1 MQLLLIISL
10 ILIFAVLDAFIYS
23 HLKTRTETA
32 LDRMDRDKKALQEQA
47 AELEQQVQ
55 ELKKTEQRL
64 KQERLDLEK
73 GQTENESEDLKTAQK
88 PEELLLFD
96 KIISP
101 DQLARA
107 KKYIQEN
114 ASRLS
119 ILEALLLLNII
130 DAETAS
136 SVRSRIRAERE
147 M

>member
-1 MQLLLIISL
+1 MQLLLIISF

-23 HLKTRTETA
+23 HLKSRTEIA
-32 LDRMDRDKKALQEQA
+32 LDRLDRDKKTLQEQVA
-47 AELEQQVQ
+47 NLEQQVQ
-55 ELKKTEQRL
+55 ELKATEQRL
-64 KQERLDLEK
+64 EQERLDLEK
-73 GQTENESEDLKTAQK
+73 GRIEQQSEDLKTTQK

-101 DQLARA
+101 NQLARA

-119 ILEALLLLNII
+119 VLEALLLLNII

-147 M
+147 S

>member
-1 MQLLLIISL
+1 MQLLLIISF

-23 HLKTRTETA
+23 HLKSRTEIA
-32 LDRMDRDKKALQEQA
+32 LDRLDRDKKNLQEQVA
-47 AELEQQVQ
+47 KLDQQVQ
-55 ELKKTEQRL
+55 ELKATEQRL
-64 KQERLDLEK
+64 DQERLDLEE
-73 GQTENESEDLKTAQK
+73 GRTEHESEDQKTTQK

-96 KIISP
+96 KIVSP
-101 DQLARA
+101 SQLARA

-119 ILEALLLLNII
+119 VLEALLLLNII

-147 M
+147 S